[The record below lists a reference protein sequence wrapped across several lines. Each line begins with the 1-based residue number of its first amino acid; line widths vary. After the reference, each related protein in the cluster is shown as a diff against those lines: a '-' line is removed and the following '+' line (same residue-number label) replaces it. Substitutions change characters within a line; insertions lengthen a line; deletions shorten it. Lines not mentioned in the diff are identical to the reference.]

1 MTILIVSFAVMVLG
15 LAAFSCCLA
24 AEFSKS
30 KAKDMEIDGSL
41 CYLPRSSA
49 FGLGIAAIV
58 CLSVAQ
64 IAGTTVAAAR
74 LFSGAKSKRRSK
86 LLLPIL
92 LLVLSWISF
101 GLAATLLGTGTSM
114 NDRQLYGR
122 GWLNAECYLVK
133 DGVFIGSAVLTVATI
148 VFILG
153 FTFTTSMERMTQRTG
168 PDEERNQRPDGL
180 QKQAGFGRQ

>member
-1 MTILIVSFAVMVLG
+1 MTILIVSFAVIILG

-24 AEFSKS
+24 AEFNKS

-41 CYLPRSSA
+41 CFLQRSPA

-64 IAGTTVAAAR
+64 IAGTTVAATR
-74 LFSGAKSKRRSK
+74 LFSGAKSKRSN

-101 GLAATLLGTGTSM
+101 GLAAIFLATGTSM

-133 DGVFIGSAVLTVATI
+133 DGVFIGSAVLSVATI

-153 FTFTTSMERMTQRTG
+153 FTFTTSTERMTDRTG
-168 PDEERNQRPDGL
+168 PDEERNPRPEEL
-180 QKQAGFGRQ
+180 QKQASFSRQ